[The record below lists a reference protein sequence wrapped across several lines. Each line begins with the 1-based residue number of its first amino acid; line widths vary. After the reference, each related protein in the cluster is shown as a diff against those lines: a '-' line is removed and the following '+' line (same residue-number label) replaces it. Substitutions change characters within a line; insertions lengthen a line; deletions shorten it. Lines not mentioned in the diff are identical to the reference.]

1 MDVNVFV
8 PSVANGIPASGFVD
22 QVTCVVTSPTDP
34 SLNHVEVVDIA
45 VAELRSFQSDLYGP
59 NGAIGPGALAAPVYA
74 NTGDVVYFNHTISNN
89 GNTDMDFTVSLER
102 GNPAWAAQMS
112 YDEQT
117 SSSNLALNLLA
128 GQTVDV
134 QLMLLVPET
143 AREGNSNTYTLRV
156 EHTSQFFTLN
166 TTSLVVSDNLAV
178 ELVKVED
185 GAVSATIGENFT
197 FVNLVVFNTG
207 NAALDLE
214 WSSGLAPNGWTVN
227 YANPPASVDVLKQAN
242 VVLAIRPPNQ
252 TDAGTGFDLPLF
264 VNASNAGR
272 YVTGELVIRVE
283 VPTSDYAGISTD
295 LSTAP
300 LLFIP
305 RGGSGQQTFDLVNEG
320 NLPLSG
326 TLSVEVR
333 DATGTVLSD
342 RKASVTP
349 SAVDNLAIGES
360 VELTA
365 KVSPDS
371 DASDGRYQLVV
382 IFTSDSGVQVEF
394 SADTSVS
401 AQQETGGLLNMSP
414 FIAYPLLA
422 VFVVAMVLGARRL
435 KSSASVNDSGTELV
449 APDAHTNP
457 DHLGTRREE
466 ALDISH
472 SVNDMASGEVSKD
485 EIAAA
490 LAQSMDMPL
499 PKSTPP
505 AGLPPAGLPPMGL
518 PPAGLPPAG
527 LPPAMS
533 TPNPA
538 KAVPPLPSSS
548 PPLPPGGL
556 PDGWTM
562 EQWSHYGEQYLQRM
576 GLK

>member
-1 MDVNVFV
+1 
-8 PSVANGIPASGFVD
+8 
-22 QVTCVVTSPTDP
+22 
-34 SLNHVEVVDIA
+34 
-45 VAELRSFQSDLYGP
+45 
-59 NGAIGPGALAAPVYA
+59 
-74 NTGDVVYFNHTISNN
+74 
-89 GNTDMDFTVSLER
+89 
-102 GNPAWAAQMS
+102 
-112 YDEQT
+112 
-117 SSSNLALNLLA
+117 
-128 GQTVDV
+128 
-134 QLMLLVPET
+134 
-143 AREGNSNTYTLRV
+143 
-156 EHTSQFFTLN
+156 
-166 TTSLVVSDNLAV
+166 LVVSDNLAV

>member
-1 MDVNVFV
+1 
-8 PSVANGIPASGFVD
+8 
-22 QVTCVVTSPTDP
+22 
-34 SLNHVEVVDIA
+34 
-45 VAELRSFQSDLYGP
+45 
-59 NGAIGPGALAAPVYA
+59 
-74 NTGDVVYFNHTISNN
+74 
-89 GNTDMDFTVSLER
+89 
-102 GNPAWAAQMS
+102 
-112 YDEQT
+112 
-117 SSSNLALNLLA
+117 
-128 GQTVDV
+128 
-134 QLMLLVPET
+134 
-143 AREGNSNTYTLRV
+143 
-156 EHTSQFFTLN
+156 
-166 TTSLVVSDNLAV
+166 
-178 ELVKVED
+178 
-185 GAVSATIGENFT
+185 
-197 FVNLVVFNTG
+197 
-207 NAALDLE
+207 
-214 WSSGLAPNGWTVN
+214 VN

-305 RGGSGQQTFDLVNEG
+305 RGASGQQTFNLVNEG

-333 DATGTVLSD
+333 DATGSVLSD